1 MPDRVPQ
8 LRQMAKDSLKHAS
21 GTVGHHTD
29 KLVPLF
35 GSLGVGLVV
44 AFFPLEAFHDKPEP
58 QRCLG
63 VLLAIVGLWLSE
75 VTPSP
80 SRPNPLPI
88 LAQLRLHPR
97 TTTTNPTSLQGDPLL
112 RDRVA
117 RARPRSNVGRHAAQ
131 DGQRRARDPRT
142 DRQARAQRD
151 VQRAQ
156 SSPSPPSDHC
166 SRGAS
171 FARLL
176 VGCDPPR
183 PLGPGRRAGC
193 CALPA

>member
-1 MPDRVPQ
+1 MKEIENFLPDRVPQ

-21 GTVGHHTD
+21 GTVGHHTY

-80 SRPNPLPI
+80 STRPAPNP
-88 LAQLRLHPR
+88 R
-97 TTTTNPTSLQGDPLL
+97 PTPTPPANNHDEPNVS
-112 RDRVA
+112 A
-117 RARPRSNVGRHAAQ
+117 RRSPSSRPRCSC
-131 DGQRRARDPRT
+131 P
-142 DRQARAQRD
+142 
-151 VQRAQ
+151 
-156 SSPSPPSDHC
+156 SS
-166 SRGAS
+166 
-171 FARLL
+171 
-176 VGCDPPR
+176 
-183 PLGPGRRAGC
+183 
-193 CALPA
+193 